1 MKNLHVVVT
10 KMLLVVINKAK
21 NHQKSD
27 LQKII
32 LTYIFDIFNIYK
44 KQRLNVT
51 KNKTIQKMIHL
62 DDLRK

>member
-44 KQRLNVT
+44 K
-51 KNKTIQKMIHL
+51 
-62 DDLRK
+62 